1 MAEVISP
8 MDSGSDSGAIDV
20 LGLGAVAVDD
30 LLYVD
35 RYPAAESKVRVR
47 RRERQCGG
55 QTGTALVAAARYGVT
70 SAYGG
75 VLGDDDLSREVVA
88 NFSREGVETQWAQV
102 SADACPAHS
111 TIVVDETT
119 CTRTIFAFV
128 AGELGASSAGPEAAI
143 VRASR
148 VLLIDHHG
156 SEGNLR
162 AARIA
167 REAKRPVVA
176 DFERPDEP
184 PFEALLELVDHLI
197 VPFEFA
203 VLVTGMSD
211 PAKAVSALANSQR
224 RVVAVTCGEEGCY
237 YWVNGESGQVR
248 HQPAFRVDV
257 ADTTGCG
264 DVFHGVYAAA
274 LSQGTMPGECIRQA
288 TAAAAL
294 SASECGG
301 QAGIPGRD
309 AIDEF
314 LSR

>member
-1 MAEVISP
+1 MEP
-8 MDSGSDSGAIDV
+8 GSDSPTIDV

-35 RYPAAESKVRVR
+35 RYPAAESKIRVR

-75 VLGDDDLSREVVA
+75 GLGDDDLSREVIA
-88 NFSREGVETQWAQV
+88 NFSREGVETRWAPV
-102 SADACPAHS
+102 SSDACPAHS

-119 CTRTIFAFV
+119 NTRTIFAYV
-128 AGELGASSAGPEAAI
+128 AGELGASSAGPEMTI
-143 VRASR
+143 IRASR

-167 REAKRPVVA
+167 REVKRPVVA
-176 DFERPDEP
+176 DFERPGEP
-184 PFEALLELVDHLI
+184 PFEEVLELVDHLI
-197 VPFEFA
+197 VSFPFA
-203 VLVTGMSD
+203 VHVTGMSD
-211 PAKAVSALANSQR
+211 PTAAVSALANSR
-224 RVVAVTCGEEGCY
+224 RRLAAVTCGEEGCY
-237 YWVNGESGQVR
+237 YWVNGESGQVH
-248 HQPAFRVDV
+248 HQPAYQVEV

-294 SASECGG
+294 KASQRGG
-301 QAGIPGRD
+301 QAGIPRRE
-309 AIDEF
+309 AIDAF

>member
-1 MAEVISP
+1 MESA
-8 MDSGSDSGAIDV
+8 SDSPTIDV
-20 LGLGAVAVDD
+20 LGLGAVAIDD

-35 RYPAAESKVRVR
+35 RYPVVESKIRVR

-75 VLGDDDLSREVVA
+75 RLGDDDLSREVVA
-88 NFSREGVETQWAQV
+88 NFSREGVETCWAPV
-102 SADACPAHS
+102 SADASPAHS
-111 TIVVDETT
+111 TIIVDETT
-119 CTRTIFAFV
+119 NTRTIFAYV
-128 AGELGASSAGPEAAI
+128 AGELGASPLSPEASVI
-143 VRASR
+143 RASR

-176 DFERPDEP
+176 DFERPGEP
-184 PFEALLELVDHLI
+184 PFEELLELVDHL
-197 VPFEFA
+197 VVSLPFA
-203 VLVTGMSD
+203 VHVTGISD

-224 RVVAVTCGEEGCY
+224 SMAAVTCGEEGCY
-237 YWVNGESGQVR
+237 YWVNGESGQVQ
-248 HQPAFRVDV
+248 HQPACQVEV

-264 DVFHGVYAAA
+264 DVFHGVYAAV
-274 LSQGTMPGECIRQA
+274 LSQGAMPGECIREA

-294 SASECGG
+294 KASQRGG
-301 QAGIPGRD
+301 QAGIPRRD
-309 AIDEF
+309 AIEAF